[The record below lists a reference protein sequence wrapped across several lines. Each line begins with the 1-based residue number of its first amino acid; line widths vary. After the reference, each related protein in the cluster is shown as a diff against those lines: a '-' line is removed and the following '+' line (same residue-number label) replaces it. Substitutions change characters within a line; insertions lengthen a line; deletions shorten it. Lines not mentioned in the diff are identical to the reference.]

1 MMIIIPITTITSSCS
16 RTTIKLNCCCC
27 CSTIR
32 RSCSLVL
39 VMITILM
46 MVMVM
51 VGEMVVVMVSGV
63 EEITS
68 CGWYVVTLTIFFTWG
83 KFWIYY
89 DSCSRCVVLVM
100 IR

>member
-1 MMIIIPITTITSSCS
+1 MVIIIPIATIASSCS
-16 RTTIKLNCCCC
+16 STSIKLNCCRG
-27 CSTIR
+27 CSTVR
-32 RSCSLVL
+32 RTCCLML
-39 VMITILM
+39 MMITILM
-46 MVMVM
+46 VVMVM
-51 VGEMVVVMVSGV
+51 VGEMVVVMVSRA

-89 DSCSRCVVLVM
+89 NSGCRGVMLVM